1 MFKLKIN
8 GEQYRLAS
16 DYEIN
21 EQAGATATMEVNVL
35 LEGKSV
41 PQPFDTVEVTGDAI
55 EISDDAS
62 GGLHTQTTGD
72 SRIELAINEEIE
84 DTWLML
90 SGMAWGDIA

>member
-1 MFKLKIN
+1 VFKLKIN
-8 GEQYRLAS
+8 GTQYRLAS

-55 EISDDAS
+55 EIEDNAS
-62 GGLHTQTTGD
+62 GGLHTRTVGD

-90 SGMAWGDIA
+90 EGMAWEDIA

>member
-55 EISDDAS
+55 EIEDNAS
-62 GGLHTQTTGD
+62 GGLHTRTVGD

-90 SGMAWGDIA
+90 SGMAWEDIA